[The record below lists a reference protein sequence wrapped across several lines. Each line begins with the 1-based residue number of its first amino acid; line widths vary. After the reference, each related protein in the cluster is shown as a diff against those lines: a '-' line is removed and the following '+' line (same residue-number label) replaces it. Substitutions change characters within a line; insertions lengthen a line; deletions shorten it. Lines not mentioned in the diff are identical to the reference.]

1 LEDAIIVGMAVI
13 GAVTIAIVA
22 MALNYV
28 KQMEQI
34 KRQPSTVNKNV
45 AEAIE
50 ALRKE
55 VADLRDT
62 ATRYDVSFDTALQR
76 MESRI
81 EAVERR
87 TNRMEQEQSVSAG
100 RG

>member
-50 ALRKE
+50 SLRKE
-55 VADLRDT
+55 VADLRGT
-62 ATRYDVSFDTALQR
+62 STRYDVSFDTALQR